1 MDFQHEVKNNII
13 HLNLSGDLIG
23 ENNGPGILDAIND
36 HLNKG
41 VNKAVVNIE
50 NVRYMNSSGIG
61 VLITILTKLRNKG
74 GEVVLLNPSDQVK
87 KLLVITKL
95 NNIFNVFE
103 KESEA
108 IDFLEAA

>member
-41 VNKAVVNIE
+41 VNKAVVRMF
-50 NVRYMNSSGIG
+50 V
-61 VLITILTKLRNKG
+61 T
-74 GEVVLLNPSDQVK
+74 
-87 KLLVITKL
+87 
-95 NNIFNVFE
+95 
-103 KESEA
+103 
-108 IDFLEAA
+108 